1 MINQHSNEVRNY
13 KFFKGSHMNVT
24 NLKKVLLKVCLA
36 GASSLTN
43 LYKLIKRDNKMH
55 IIRQINTKKK
65 IKRKDKIIT
74 FKVCIGT
81 P

>member
-1 MINQHSNEVRNY
+1 
-13 KFFKGSHMNVT
+13 MNVT

-36 GASSLTN
+36 GTSSPTN
-43 LYKLIKRDNKMH
+43 LYKLLKSDNNMH

-65 IKRKDKIIT
+65 IKRRDKIIT
-74 FKVCIGT
+74 FRACIGT